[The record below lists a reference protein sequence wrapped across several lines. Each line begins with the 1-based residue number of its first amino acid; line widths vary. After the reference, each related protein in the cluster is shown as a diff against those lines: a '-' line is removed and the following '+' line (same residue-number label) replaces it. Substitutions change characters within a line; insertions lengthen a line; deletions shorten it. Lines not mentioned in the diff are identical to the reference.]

1 MTDPARGT
9 DGLVPNLWP
18 AELDADYINLGELG
32 RGGMAVV
39 FRARDR
45 ELGRDVAIK
54 VVRPRFSADDEAVAR
69 LVREAKTVAQ
79 LQHPNIVALH
89 GLKHLA
95 DRSVALV
102 MQLVPG
108 RTLKSAIAQGG
119 PLDPRRAEQILADI
133 ARALAFAH
141 KAGVVHRDVKP
152 ENIFLDDVSGR
163 ALLSDFGVARAMDAS
178 NELTATGTTIGTP
191 TYMPPEQIDGL
202 EVDGRS
208 DLYSLGMVA
217 WEMLTGQRPWA
228 GESLYGVIYRQ
239 KHDPLPPI
247 DGYRKDVE
255 PRLLYLI
262 EGLMQ
267 KRPDKRWSS
276 AARFLALLSSNEELP
291 GLHDWMV
298 LRKRQRRSPV
308 TPGGPQSGA
317 PATQETM
324 RFVRG
329 QPVGVPPPT
338 EGIVPPGTYPEPE
351 PHDEFPGDVVEEE
364 DPEVVA
370 EEASRRWVALALV
383 AAIVAV
389 GGWLGWR
396 TFVSPPSV
404 LDTGAPTAVMDDRR
418 SVEVP
423 VTDSAEATA
432 GGREALSGGPPIPDS
447 VIDTARA
454 FLAWLAM
461 QNAERA
467 AAQRDSAS
475 GTAIVGGARP
485 GTTSR
490 TPAGS
495 SREASPPPT
504 QRVPVP
510 QPERAANINQPPRL
524 SSPGDA
530 ARSQATGGDAPPPVL
545 VMPSPDPP
553 APAIA
558 VAPEQRPIASG
569 ARHSCRLRGDG
580 RAECWGNNDA
590 GQLGDGSF
598 DGHAVAAPIAGNF
611 RFTQLAAGFS
621 HTCGVTSDGG
631 ILCWGSNG
639 AGQLGD
645 GTTAVRAAP
654 VRVNSREAFAA
665 VRTGQTHTCALSR
678 SGSVHCWGGNTYG
691 QLGSGTR
698 DASPSPMA
706 VTLPAP
712 AAALAVGPY
721 HSCAITRRGAAY
733 CWGRNDEG
741 QLGDGSRTHREA
753 PVAVRLESSV
763 TGLAAGAAHT
773 CAVLGTG
780 QVWCWGRNNY
790 GQLGLAGFEEGS
802 AVPRRV
808 VAPASFTT
816 VVAGSVHTC
825 GRTRD
830 GRVWCWGRNSYG
842 QLGDGSTTD
851 QPRPVEVPGVSSVV
865 ALDAGAAHTCAV
877 ERDGTTWC
885 WGYNVDGQVG
895 RGDRDNALA
904 PARVVVP
911 PR

>member
-9 DGLVPNLWP
+9 DELAPNLWP
-18 AELDADYINLGELG
+18 AELDPEYINLGELG

-54 VVRPRFSADDEAVAR
+54 VVKPRFSADDEAVAR

-89 GLKHLA
+89 GLKHLS

-141 KAGVVHRDVKP
+141 KVGVVHRDVKP
-152 ENIFLDDVSGR
+152 ENIFLDDISGR

-247 DGYRKDVE
+247 DSYRKDVE

-276 AARFLALLSSNEELP
+276 AARFLALLSSNEEPP

-298 LRKRQRRSPV
+298 LRQRQRRAPA
-308 TPGGPQSGA
+308 TPRSLPYDGA
-317 PATQETM
+317 PPTQETM

-329 QPVGVPPPT
+329 QPVGVPPPA
-338 EGIVPPGTYPEPE
+338 EGIVPPGVYPEPE
-351 PHDEFPGDVVEEE
+351 PEHEFPGDPVEQEVPEPVPEE
-364 DPEVVA
+364 RSP
-370 EEASRRWVALALV
+370 RWVALALV

-396 TFVSPPSV
+396 TFVNPPSV
-404 LDTGAPTAVMDDRR
+404 LDTGVPMVVMEDRR
-418 SVEVP
+418 SVDVP
-423 VTDSAEATA
+423 LNDSARPAE
-432 GGREALSGGPPIPDS
+432 GGEALSGVPPIPDS

-467 AAQRDSAS
+467 AAAQRDSS
-475 GTAIVGGARP
+475 FTAAVGGSRT
-485 GTTSR
+485 GTTSPTQAT
-490 TPAGS
+490 TP
-495 SREASPPPT
+495 RETAPPPT
-504 QRVPVP
+504 SRAPTTQSQRPDANEPPPASSSGGNVRS
-510 QPERAANINQPPRL
+510 ER
-524 SSPGDA
+524 
-530 ARSQATGGDAPPPVL
+530 TGVVTAPPVTL
-545 VMPSPDPP
+545 TPP
-553 APAIA
+553 AEPA
-558 VAPEQRPIASG
+558 APAFTVPAEQRPIASG
-569 ARHSCRLRGDG
+569 ARHSCRLRADG

-598 DGHAVAAPIAGNF
+598 DGHAVAAPIAGSF

-621 HTCGVTSDGG
+621 HTCGVTTDGG

-665 VRTGQTHTCALSR
+665 VRTGQTHTCALTR
-678 SGSVHCWGGNTYG
+678 GGNVHCWGGNTYG

-698 DASPSPMA
+698 DASPSPVA

-741 QLGDGSRTHREA
+741 QLGDGSTTHRET
-753 PVAVRLESSV
+753 PTAVRLESSV
-763 TGLAAGAAHT
+763 TSLAAGAAHT
-773 CAVLGTG
+773 CAVVSGG

-825 GRTRD
+825 GRGRD

-842 QLGDGSTTD
+842 QLGDGTTTD